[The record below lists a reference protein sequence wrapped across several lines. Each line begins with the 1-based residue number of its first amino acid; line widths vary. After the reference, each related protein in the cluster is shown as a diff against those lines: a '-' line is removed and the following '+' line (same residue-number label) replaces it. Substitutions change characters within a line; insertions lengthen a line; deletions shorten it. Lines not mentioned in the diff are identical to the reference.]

1 MAVPL
6 LDLKRQFQEIEG
18 EIKETIEE
26 VLESQRF
33 ILGPQ
38 VKQFEEEIASY
49 CGTRYAVGVASGS
62 DALLLALRALG
73 VGLGDEV
80 VTSSFSFF
88 ASAGS
93 ISRTGARPVFLD
105 IDPETFNIDPSLI
118 EAKISERTKVILPVY
133 LFGQCADM
141 DPILELAR
149 RYNLAVVEDAAQAI
163 GSEYKGK
170 RAGSIGALGCFSFFP
185 SKNLGGYGDGG
196 MVTTDDEEL
205 AEKVEILRKHGG
217 RSEYNHSMIGYNSRL
232 DALQAAILR
241 VKLKHL
247 DRWTSGRQENA
258 AYYDQELAG
267 LDGVKLPRDLGFG
280 RHIYNQYTLR
290 VKKRDELK
298 EHLKEKGIGCKVYYP
313 LPLPFQDCYR
323 FLGYKEGD
331 MPEAESAAQEV
342 ISIPIFPELSREEK
356 EEVVGAISSFYEG
369 DSAVST

>member
-38 VKQFEEEIASY
+38 VKQFEEEVASY
-49 CGTRYAVGVASGS
+49 CVTRYAVGVASGS

-73 VGLGDEV
+73 VGPGDEV
-80 VTSSFSFF
+80 ITSSFSFF